1 VHGERRVQVKRLFTI
16 LVCSIVLISHQAIAS
31 DFRFSPRPNKAHLVQ
46 WRNWGPEALEEA
58 RKKNRLILLSLS
70 AVWCHWCHVMD
81 ETTYS
86 NDELIS
92 YLNEHFIPIR
102 VDADLRPDIDTLYN
116 QGGWPSTTIL
126 TPQGEVISGGNY
138 IPPEEMLAR
147 LKRTAALFSTDR
159 STITDRIEEVKA
171 MKELGR
177 IREPGL
183 RNPPDKGDLD
193 KIVAVLKNSFDNI
206 HGGFG
211 YNQKFPNPDAIDFLL
226 SRYARN
232 KDESIKKIVTKTLDG
247 MAKGGLYDKV
257 EGGFFRYATK
267 PDWSE
272 PHYEKMLEVNAGL
285 IRTYADASLAFN
297 SKEYLAIVRES
308 MGFVQARLYDPAS
321 GALYGSQDADE
332 SYYKKQDRKGL
343 RPPFVDMTTYAD
355 SSSLMISALVAAY
368 SASGEAQ
375 YLDMAV
381 KSAEFLLRNV
391 SAGDDGVFH
400 AFRNGAPSL
409 KGLLSDNAL
418 FGSAMLDLY
427 NTTGE
432 RRYLRTAQEI
442 GRLVISRYYARS
454 TKRFRSSFD
463 TSISRPVT
471 AGVLSEMNENLANY
485 RAVRFLNRLAFT
497 GEYENLKVVRNIVAA
512 SISRE
517 YEKFAPHAGTYGTV
531 LLWMVGEPVQITI
544 LADGEGA
551 RNYLSTI
558 NRLSVPEKAVRV
570 LSLSEDVKEIKK
582 LKYPLQEAVYLCV
595 GKRCSAPITSAEGL
609 TAGLKDIIAKSV
621 RD

>member
-1 VHGERRVQVKRLFTI
+1 M
-16 LVCSIVLISHQAIAS
+16 AA

-46 WRNWGPEALEEA
+46 WRSWSPEVLEEA
-58 RKKNRLILLSLS
+58 RQKNRLVLLSLS

-86 NDELIS
+86 NDEIIA
-92 YLNEHFIPIR
+92 YINEHFVPVR
-102 VDADLRPDIDTLYN
+102 VDADLRPDIDSLYN
-116 QGGWPSTTIL
+116 QGGWPSTAIL
-126 TPQGEVISGGNY
+126 TPQGEVISGGSY

-147 LKRTAALFSTDR
+147 LKRAAALFSTNR
-159 STITDRIEEVKA
+159 STIADRLEELKA

-177 IREPGL
+177 IRETGL
-183 RNPPDKGDLD
+183 RSLPDKGDLD
-193 KIVAVLKNSFDNI
+193 KITEVLKNAFDNI

-211 YNQKFPNPDAIDFLL
+211 RNQKFPNPDAIDFLL

-285 IRTYADASLAFN
+285 IRNYADASLVFDSN
-297 SKEYLAIVRES
+297 DYLAVVRES
-308 MGFVQARLYDPAS
+308 IRFVQARLYDPAS

-332 SYYKKQDRKGL
+332 SYYDKRDRKDL
-343 RPPFVDMTTYAD
+343 RPPFVDQTTYTD

-368 SASGEAQ
+368 NATGETL
-375 YLDMAV
+375 YIDMAV

-391 SAGDDGVFH
+391 SAGDEGVFH
-400 AFRNGAPSL
+400 AFRNGAASL

-427 NTTGE
+427 NTTGD

-442 GRLVISRYYARS
+442 GRLVSSRYERS
-454 TKRFRSSFD
+454 TKRLRSNPDSPLNK
-463 TSISRPVT
+463 PVT
-471 AGVLSEMNENLANY
+471 AGALSDVNENLANY
-485 RAVRFLNRLAFT
+485 RAVRFLSRLGFT
-497 GEYENLKVVRNIVAA
+497 GEYEKLKVVRDIVTA

-517 YEKFAPHAGTYGTV
+517 YEKFSPQAGTYGTV
-531 LLWMVGEPVQITI
+531 LLWIVGEPVQIII
-544 LADGEGA
+544 LADAEGA

-570 LSLSEDVKEIKK
+570 LSLSEDAKEIRK
-582 LKYPLQEAVYLCV
+582 LNYPIRKAVYLCV

-609 TAGLKDIIAKSV
+609 KAGLKDVIEKPG

>member
-1 VHGERRVQVKRLFTI
+1 M
-16 LVCSIVLISHQAIAS
+16 AS

-46 WRNWGPEALEEA
+46 WRSWGPEALEEA
-58 RKKNRLILLSLS
+58 RKRNRLVLLSLS

-86 NDELIS
+86 NDEIIS
-92 YLNEHFIPIR
+92 FINEHFIPVR
-102 VDADLRPDIDTLYN
+102 VDADLRPDIDSLYN
-116 QGGWPSTTIL
+116 QGGWPSTAIL
-126 TPQGEVISGGNY
+126 TPQGEVISGGSY
-138 IPPEEMLAR
+138 LPPEEMLAR

-159 STITDRIEEVKA
+159 STIVDRIEEVKV

-177 IREPGL
+177 IRESGPGSL
-183 RNPPDKGDLD
+183 PDKGELD
-193 KIVAVLKNSFDNI
+193 KIVEVLKDSFDSI

-211 YNQKFPNPDAIDFLL
+211 RNQKFPNPDAIDFLL

-232 KDESIKKIVTKTLDG
+232 QDESIKRIVTKTLDE
-247 MAKGGLYDKV
+247 MAKGGLHDRV

-285 IRTYADASLAFN
+285 IRNYAEASRVFD
-297 SKEYLAIVRES
+297 SKEYLAVVRES
-308 MGFVQARLYDPAS
+308 IRFVQARLYDPAS

-332 SYYKKQDRKGL
+332 SYFKKQDRKGL
-343 RPPFVDMTTYAD
+343 RPPFVDKTIYAD

-368 SASGEAQ
+368 NATEEAL

-381 KSAEFLLRNV
+381 KSAEFLLRNMTAE
-391 SAGDDGVFH
+391 SDGVFH
-400 AFRNGAPSL
+400 AFHNGAPSL
-409 KGLLSDNAL
+409 KGLLADNAL

-432 RRYLRTAQEI
+432 RRYLRIAQEI
-442 GRLVISRYYARS
+442 GRLVIGRYERV
-454 TKRFRSSFD
+454 TKRLRATLD
-463 TSISRPVT
+463 TPIKKPVT
-471 AGVLSEMNENLANY
+471 AGILSDMNENLANY
-485 RAVRFLNRLAFT
+485 RAVRFLSRLAFT
-497 GEYENLKVVRNIVAA
+497 GEYEKLKVVRDSVTA
-512 SISRE
+512 SISKE
-517 YEKFAPHAGTYGTV
+517 YETFSPHAGTYGTV

-558 NRLSVPEKAVRV
+558 NRFFVPEKAVRA
-570 LSLSEDVKEIKK
+570 LSLSEDVQEIKK

-609 TAGLKDIIAKSV
+609 KAGLKNFIAKPD
-621 RD
+621 RE

>member
-1 VHGERRVQVKRLFTI
+1 M
-16 LVCSIVLISHQAIAS
+16 
-31 DFRFSPRPNKAHLVQ
+31 VQ

-58 RKKNRLILLSLS
+58 RKKNRLVLLSLG

-86 NDELIS
+86 NDEIIA
-92 YLNEHFIPIR
+92 YINEHFIPIR
-102 VDADLRPDIDTLYN
+102 VDADLRPDIDSLYN
-116 QGGWPSTTIL
+116 QGGWPSTAIL
-126 TPQGEVISGGNY
+126 IPEGEVISGGTY

-147 LKRTAALFSTDR
+147 LKRAAALFSTDR
-159 STITDRIEEVKA
+159 STIADRIEEVKA

-177 IREPGL
+177 IRETGRMGL
-183 RNPPDKGDLD
+183 PDKGELD
-193 KIVAVLKNSFDNI
+193 KIVEVLKNSFDNI

-211 YNQKFPNPDAIDFLL
+211 LNQKFPNPDAIDFLL

-232 KDESIKKIVTKTLDG
+232 KDESIKKIVTKTLDET
-247 MAKGGLYDKV
+247 AKGGLHDKV
-257 EGGFFRYATK
+257 EGGFFRYATR

-272 PHYEKMLEVNAGL
+272 PHYEKMLEVNAGM
-285 IRTYADASLAFN
+285 IRNYADASLVFN
-297 SKEYLAIVRES
+297 NKEYVALVRETI
-308 MGFVQARLYDPAS
+308 GFVQARLYDPAS

-332 SYYKKQDRKGL
+332 SYFKKQDRKGL
-343 RPPFVDMTTYAD
+343 RPPFVDTTTYAD
-355 SSSLMISALVAAY
+355 SSSLMISAFVAAY
-368 SASGEAQ
+368 NATGETR

-381 KSAEFLLRNV
+381 KGAEFLLRNM

-400 AFRNGAPSL
+400 AFHNGAPSL

-442 GRLVISRYYARS
+442 GRHVSGPYYARA
-454 TKRFRSSFD
+454 TKRFRSTLD
-463 TSISRPVT
+463 TSINKPVT

-485 RAVRFLNRLAFT
+485 RAVRFLSRLAFT
-497 GEYENLKVVRNIVAA
+497 GEYERLKDVRNIVAA

-517 YEKFAPHAGTYGTV
+517 YEKFAPQAGTYGTM
-531 LLWMVGEPVQITI
+531 LMWMVGEPVQITI
-544 LADGEGA
+544 VADGEGT
-551 RNYLSTI
+551 RNFLSTI
-558 NRLSVPEKAVRV
+558 NRLSVPEKVMRV
-570 LSLSEDVKEIKK
+570 LSLSEDAKEIKK
-582 LKYPLQEAVYLCV
+582 LKYPLQDAVYICV

-609 TAGLKDIIAKSV
+609 KAGLKDIITKAG

>member
-1 VHGERRVQVKRLFTI
+1 M
-16 LVCSIVLISHQAIAS
+16 AS

-58 RKKNRLILLSLS
+58 RKKNRLVLLSLS
-70 AVWCHWCHVMD
+70 AVWCHWCHEMD

-86 NDELIS
+86 NDEIIS
-92 YLNEHFIPIR
+92 YINEHFIPVR
-102 VDADLRPDIDTLYN
+102 VDADLRPDIDMLYN
-116 QGGWPSTTIL
+116 QGGWPSTAIL

-138 IPPEEMLAR
+138 IPPEEMLSR
-147 LKRTAALFSTDR
+147 LKRTAALFSTNS
-159 STITDRIEEVKA
+159 STIADRIEEVKV
-171 MKELGR
+171 MKELDR
-177 IREPGL
+177 IRETGR
-183 RNPPDKGDLD
+183 RNLPDKGDLD
-193 KIVAVLKNSFDNI
+193 KITEVLKDSFDVI

-211 YNQKFPNPDAIDFLL
+211 RNQKFPNPDAIDFLL

-272 PHYEKMLEVNAGL
+272 PHYEKMLEVNAGM
-285 IRTYADASLAFN
+285 IRNYAEASLVFN
-297 SKEYLAIVRES
+297 SKEYLAVVRES
-308 MGFVQARLYDPAS
+308 MRFVQSRLYDPAS

-332 SYYKKQDRKGL
+332 SYYKKLDRKGL
-343 RPPFVDMTTYAD
+343 RPPFVDTTTYAD
-355 SSSLMISALVAAY
+355 SSSLMISAFIAAFN
-368 SASGEAQ
+368 ATGETL

-391 SAGDDGVFH
+391 SAGDEGVFH

-409 KGLLSDNAL
+409 KGLLSDNAF

-442 GRLVISRYYARS
+442 GRFVSGRYERS
-454 TKRFRSSFD
+454 TKRLRATPD
-463 TSISRPVT
+463 TSLKKPVT

-485 RAVRFLNRLAFT
+485 RAVRFLSRLAFT
-497 GEYENLKVVRNIVAA
+497 GEYEKLKVVRDIVTA

-517 YEKFAPHAGTYGTV
+517 YEKFFPQAGTYGTA
-531 LLWMVGEPVQITI
+531 LLWIVGEPVQIII

-558 NRLSVPEKAVRV
+558 NRLSVPEKTVRV
-570 LSLSEDVKEIKK
+570 LSLSEDAKEIKR
-582 LKYPLQEAVYLCV
+582 LKYPLQDAVYLCV
-595 GKRCSAPITSAEGL
+595 GKRCSAPIISAEDL
-609 TAGLKDIIAKSV
+609 KTGLKDVITKPG

>member
-1 VHGERRVQVKRLFTI
+1 M
-16 LVCSIVLISHQAIAS
+16 AS

-58 RKKNRLILLSLS
+58 QKKNRLVLLSLS

-86 NDELIS
+86 NDEIIS
-92 YLNEHFIPIR
+92 YINEHFIPVR
-102 VDADLRPDIDTLYN
+102 VDADLRPDIDSLYN
-116 QGGWPSTTIL
+116 QGGWPSTAIL
-126 TPQGEVISGGNY
+126 TPQGEVISGGDY
-138 IPPEEMLAR
+138 FPPEEMLAR

-159 STITDRIEEVKA
+159 STIVDRIEEVKA

-177 IREPGL
+177 IRETGL
-183 RNPPDKGDLD
+183 RSLPDKGDLD
-193 KIVAVLKNSFDNI
+193 KIVEVLKNSFDNI

-211 YNQKFPNPDAIDFLL
+211 HNQKFPNPDAIDFLL

-232 KDESIKKIVTKTLDG
+232 KDESIKKIVTKTLDE
-247 MAKGGLYDKV
+247 MAKGGLYDKI
-257 EGGFFRYATK
+257 EGGFFRYATR

-285 IRTYADASLAFN
+285 IRNYADASLVFN
-297 SKEYLAIVRES
+297 SKEYLALVRES
-308 MGFVQARLYDPAS
+308 IRFVQARLYDPAS

-343 RPPFVDMTTYAD
+343 RPPFVDTTTYAD

-368 SASGEAQ
+368 NATGEAQ

-381 KSAEFLLRNV
+381 KSAGFLLRNMTAE
-391 SAGDDGVFH
+391 SDGVFH
-400 AFRNGAPSL
+400 AFHNGAPSL

-442 GRLVISRYYARS
+442 GRLVIGRYERATKRLRS
-454 TKRFRSSFD
+454 TFD
-463 TSISRPVT
+463 TSRNKPVT

-485 RAVRFLNRLAFT
+485 RAVRFLSRLDFT
-497 GEYENLKVVRNIVAA
+497 GEYEKLKVVRDIVTA

-517 YEKFAPHAGTYGTV
+517 YEKFSPQAGTYGTV
-531 LLWMVGEPVQITI
+531 LLWIVGEPVQIII

-558 NRLSVPEKAVRV
+558 NRFSVPEKAVRV

-582 LKYPLQEAVYLCV
+582 LKYQLQEAVYLCV
-595 GKRCSAPITSAEGL
+595 GKRCSAPITSAEDL
-609 TAGLKDIIAKSV
+609 KAGLKDFITKPG
-621 RD
+621 RE

>member
-1 VHGERRVQVKRLFTI
+1 M
-16 LVCSIVLISHQAIAS
+16 AS

-46 WRNWGPEALEEA
+46 WRSWGPEALEEA
-58 RKKNRLILLSLS
+58 RKKNRLVLLSLS

-86 NDELIS
+86 NDEIIA
-92 YLNEHFIPIR
+92 YINEHFIPIR
-102 VDADLRPDIDTLYN
+102 VDADLRPDIDMLYN
-116 QGGWPSTTIL
+116 QGGWPSTAIL
-126 TPQGEVISGGNY
+126 TPQGEVISGGSY
-138 IPPEEMLAR
+138 IPPKEMLSR
-147 LKRTAALFSTDR
+147 LKRAAALFSTDR
-159 STITDRIEEVKA
+159 STIADRLDELKT

-177 IREPGL
+177 IRETGL
-183 RNPPDKGDLD
+183 RSLPDKGELD
-193 KIVAVLKNSFDNI
+193 KITEVLKNSFDDI

-211 YNQKFPNPDAIDFLL
+211 HNQKFPNPDAIDFLL

-232 KDESIKKIVTKTLDG
+232 KDASIKKIVTKTLDG
-247 MAKGGLYDKV
+247 MAKGGLYDKA

-272 PHYEKMLEVNAGL
+272 PHFEKMLEVNAGM
-285 IRTYADASLAFN
+285 IRNYADASQMFN
-297 SKEYLAIVRES
+297 SNEYLAVVRES
-308 MGFVQARLYDPAS
+308 IRFVRARLYDPAS

-343 RPPFVDMTTYAD
+343 RPPFVDKTIYAD
-355 SSSLMISALVAAY
+355 SSSLMISAFIAAFN
-368 SASGEAQ
+368 ATGETL

-391 SAGDDGVFH
+391 SAGDEGVFH
-400 AFRNGAPSL
+400 AFHNGAPSL

-442 GRLVISRYYARS
+442 GRLVSSRYERS
-454 TKRFRSSFD
+454 TKRLRANPD
-463 TSISRPVT
+463 TLLKKPVT
-471 AGVLSEMNENLANY
+471 AGVLSDVNENLANY
-485 RAVRFLNRLAFT
+485 RAVRFLSRLGFT
-497 GEYENLKVVRNIVAA
+497 GEYDKLKVVRDIVTA

-517 YEKFAPHAGTYGTV
+517 YEKFSPQAGTYGTV
-531 LLWMVGEPVQITI
+531 LLWIVGEPVQIII
-544 LADGEGA
+544 LADGDVA

-570 LSLSEDVKEIKK
+570 LSLSEDAKEIKK
-582 LKYPLQEAVYLCV
+582 LNYPLREAVYLCV

-609 TAGLKDIIAKSV
+609 KTGLKDVITKPG

>member
-1 VHGERRVQVKRLFTI
+1 MHGERRVPVKSFITI
-16 LVCSIVLISHQAIAS
+16 LVCSIILVSHPAMAS

-46 WRNWGPEALEEA
+46 WRSWGPEALEEA
-58 RKKNRLILLSLS
+58 RKKDRLVLLSLS

-86 NDELIS
+86 NDEIIA
-92 YLNEHFIPIR
+92 YINEHFIPVR

-116 QGGWPSTTIL
+116 QGGWPSTAIL
-126 TPQGEVISGGNY
+126 TPQGEVISGGSY
-138 IPPEEMLAR
+138 IPPEEMLSR
-147 LKRTAALFSTDR
+147 LKRVAAMFSTDR
-159 STITDRIEEVKA
+159 GTITDRLDEVKA

-177 IREPGL
+177 IRETSLGSL
-183 RNPPDKGDLD
+183 PDKGEFD
-193 KIVAVLKNSFDNI
+193 KITAVLKNSFDDV

-211 YNQKFPNPDAIDFLL
+211 HNQKFPNPDAIDFLL

-232 KDESIKKIVTKTLDG
+232 KDASIKKIVTKTLDG

-272 PHYEKMLEVNAGL
+272 PHFEKMLEVNAGL
-285 IRTYADASLAFN
+285 IRSYADASLVFN
-297 SKEYLAIVRES
+297 SNEYLAVVRAS
-308 MGFVQARLYDPAS
+308 VRFVQARLYDPAS

-332 SYYKKQDRKGL
+332 SYFKKQDRKGL
-343 RPPFVDMTTYAD
+343 RPPFVDKTTYAD

-368 SASGEAQ
+368 NATGDRL

-391 SAGDDGVFH
+391 SARDEGVFH
-400 AFRNGAPSL
+400 AFHNGAPSL

-432 RRYLRTAQEI
+432 RRYLLTAQEI
-442 GRLVISRYYARS
+442 GRLVSSRYERS
-454 TKRFRSSFD
+454 TKRLRANPD
-463 TSISRPVT
+463 TSLKKPVT
-471 AGVLSEMNENLANY
+471 AGVLSEINENLANY
-485 RAVRFLNRLAFT
+485 RAVRFLSRLGFT
-497 GEYENLKVVRNIVAA
+497 GEYDKLKVVRNIVTS

-517 YEKFAPHAGTYGTV
+517 YEKFSPQAGTYGTV
-531 LLWMVGEPVQITI
+531 LLWIVGEPVQIII
-544 LADGEGA
+544 LADGDGA

-558 NRLSVPEKAVRV
+558 NRLSVPDKAVRV
-570 LSLSEDVKEIKK
+570 LSLSEDAKEIKK
-582 LKYPLQEAVYLCV
+582 LNYPLREAVYLCV

-609 TAGLKDIIAKSV
+609 KAGLTDVLAKSG

>member
-1 VHGERRVQVKRLFTI
+1 M
-16 LVCSIVLISHQAIAS
+16 AS

-46 WRNWGPEALEEA
+46 WRSWGPEALEEA
-58 RKKNRLILLSLS
+58 RKKNRLVLLSLS

-86 NDELIS
+86 NDEIIS
-92 YLNEHFIPIR
+92 YINEHFIPVR
-102 VDADLRPDIDTLYN
+102 VDADLRPDIDSLYN
-116 QGGWPSTTIL
+116 QGGWPSTAIL
-126 TPQGEVISGGNY
+126 TPQGEVISGGSY
-138 IPPEEMLAR
+138 LPPEEMLGR
-147 LKRTAALFSTDR
+147 LKRTAELFSTDR
-159 STITDRIEEVKA
+159 STIVDRIEEVKA

-177 IREPGL
+177 IRETGPGSL
-183 RNPPDKGDLD
+183 PDKGEFD
-193 KIVAVLKNSFDNI
+193 KIVEVLKDSFDSI

-211 YNQKFPNPDAIDFLL
+211 HNQKFPNPDAIDFLL

-247 MAKGGLYDKV
+247 TAKGGLYDRV
-257 EGGFFRYATK
+257 EGGFFRYATR

-285 IRTYADASLAFN
+285 IRNYAEASLVFDN
-297 SKEYLAIVRES
+297 KEYLAVVRES
-308 MGFVQARLYDPAS
+308 IRFVQARLYDPAS

-332 SYYKKQDRKGL
+332 SYYKKRDRKGL
-343 RPPFVDMTTYAD
+343 RPPFVDKTTYAD

-368 SASGEAQ
+368 NATEEAM
-375 YLDMAV
+375 YHDMAV
-381 KSAEFLLRNV
+381 KSAEFLIRNMTAE
-391 SAGDDGVFH
+391 SDGVFH
-400 AFRNGAPSL
+400 AFHNGAPSL
-409 KGLLSDNAL
+409 KGILSDNAL

-442 GRLVISRYYARS
+442 GRLVIGRYERA
-454 TKRFRSSFD
+454 TKRLRATLD
-463 TSISRPVT
+463 TPIKKPAT
-471 AGVLSEMNENLANY
+471 AGILSDMNENLANY
-485 RAVRFLNRLAFT
+485 RAVRFLSRLAFT
-497 GEYENLKVVRNIVAA
+497 GEYEKLKVVRDIVTAD
-512 SISRE
+512 ISRE
-517 YEKFAPHAGTYGTV
+517 YERFPPHAGTYGTV

-544 LADGEGA
+544 LSDGEGA
-551 RNYLSTI
+551 RNYLSKI
-558 NRLSVPEKAVRV
+558 NRFFVPEKVVRI

-609 TAGLKDIIAKSV
+609 KAGFKDFIAKPC
-621 RD
+621 RE

>member
-1 VHGERRVQVKRLFTI
+1 M
-16 LVCSIVLISHQAIAS
+16 AS
-31 DFRFSPRPNKAHLVQ
+31 DFRFSPRPNKAHIVQ
-46 WRNWGPEALEEA
+46 WRSWGPEALEEA
-58 RKKNRLILLSLS
+58 RKKNRLVLLSLS

-86 NDELIS
+86 NDEIIS
-92 YLNEHFIPIR
+92 YINEHFIPIR
-102 VDADLRPDIDTLYN
+102 VDADLRPDIDALYN
-116 QGGWPSTTIL
+116 QGGWPSTAIL

-138 IPPEEMLAR
+138 IPPEELLAR
-147 LKRTAALFSTDR
+147 LKRSAALFSTDPT
-159 STITDRIEEVKA
+159 TIIDRLEEIKA

-177 IREPGL
+177 IRDTRLMGL
-183 RNPPDKGDLD
+183 PDKRDLD
-193 KIVAVLKNSFDNI
+193 KIVEVLKHSFDNI

-211 YNQKFPNPDAIDFLL
+211 RNQKFPNPDAIDFLF

-232 KDESIKKIVTKTLDG
+232 TDEGIKNILTKTLDG
-247 MAKGGLYDKV
+247 MAKGGLHDKV

-272 PHYEKMLEVNAGL
+272 PHYEKMHEVNAGM
-285 IRTYADASLAFN
+285 IRNYADASLVLN
-297 SKEYLAIVRES
+297 SKEYLALVRES
-308 MGFVQARLYDPAS
+308 IGFVQARLYDPAS

-343 RPPFVDMTTYAD
+343 SPPFVDTTTYAD

-368 SASGEAQ
+368 NATGETR

-381 KSAEFLLRNV
+381 KSAEFLLRKMT
-391 SAGDDGVFH
+391 AGSEGVFH
-400 AFRNGAPSL
+400 AFHNGAPSL
-409 KGLLSDNAL
+409 KGILSDNAL

-427 NTTGE
+427 NIGGD

-442 GRLVISRYYARS
+442 GRLVIGRYYDGA
-454 TKRFRSSFD
+454 TKRFRSSLD
-463 TSISRPVT
+463 TPINKPVT
-471 AGVLSEMNENLANY
+471 AGVLSDMNENLANY
-485 RAVRFLNRLAFT
+485 RAVRFLSRLAFT
-497 GEYENLKVVRNIVAA
+497 GEYEKLKEVRDAVAV
-512 SISRE
+512 STSGE
-517 YEKFAPHAGTYGTV
+517 YEKFAPLAGTYGTV
-531 LLWMVGEPVQITI
+531 MLWMVGEPVQITI
-544 LADGEGA
+544 LGDGEEI

-558 NRLSVPEKAVRV
+558 NRLSVPEKVVRV

-609 TAGLKDIIAKSV
+609 KAGLKDFIAKPGK
-621 RD
+621 D

>member
-1 VHGERRVQVKRLFTI
+1 M
-16 LVCSIVLISHQAIAS
+16 AS

-46 WRNWGPEALEEA
+46 WRSWGPDTLEEA
-58 RKKNRLILLSLS
+58 RKKNRLVLLSLS

-86 NDELIS
+86 NDEVIS
-92 YLNEHFIPIR
+92 YINEHFIPIR
-102 VDADLRPDIDTLYN
+102 VDSDRHPDIDALYN
-116 QGGWPSTTIL
+116 QGGWPSTAIL

-138 IPPEEMLAR
+138 IPPEELLAR
-147 LKRTAALFSTDR
+147 LKRAAALFVTNPTTIADR
-159 STITDRIEEVKA
+159 LEEIKA

-177 IREPGL
+177 IRETGHTGL
-183 RNPPDKGDLD
+183 PDKGDLD
-193 KIVAVLKNSFDNI
+193 RIVAVLKSSFDNI

-211 YNQKFPNPDAIDFLL
+211 RNQKFPNPDAIDFLL

-232 KDESIKKIVTKTLDG
+232 RDEGIKNILAKTLEG
-247 MAKGGLYDKV
+247 MAKGGIHDKV
-257 EGGFFRYATK
+257 EGGFFRYAVK

-272 PHYEKMLEVNAGL
+272 PHYEKLLEVNAGM
-285 IRTYADASLAFN
+285 IRNYADASLVFN
-297 SKEYLAIVRES
+297 RNEYLALVREGI
-308 MGFVQARLYDPAS
+308 GFVRARLYDPAS

-332 SYYKKQDRKGL
+332 SYYNKQDRKGL
-343 RPPFVDMTTYAD
+343 RPPFVDATTYAD

-368 SASGEAQ
+368 NATGETQ

-381 KSAEFLLRNV
+381 KCAEFLLRNMT
-391 SAGDDGVFH
+391 AGSEGVFH
-400 AFRNGAPSL
+400 AFHNGAASL

-427 NTTGE
+427 NTRGD

-442 GRLVISRYYARS
+442 GWLVIGRFYDRGP
-454 TKRFRSSFD
+454 KRFRFSLD
-463 TSISRPVT
+463 APISRPVT
-471 AGVLSEMNENLANY
+471 AGVLSDVNENLANY
-485 RAVRFLNRLAFT
+485 RAVRFLSRLAFT
-497 GEYENLKVVRNIVAA
+497 GEYEKLKEVRDAVAV

-517 YEKFAPHAGTYGTV
+517 YEKFAPLAGTYGTV

-544 LADGEGA
+544 LGEGEGI

-558 NRLSVPEKAVRV
+558 NHLSVPEKAVRV
-570 LSLSEDVKEIKK
+570 LSLSEDVAEIKK

-595 GKRCSAPITSAEGL
+595 GRRCSKPITSVEGL
-609 TAGLKDIIAKSV
+609 KAGLKDLLAKPG

>member
-183 RNPPDKGDLD
+183 SNPPDKGDLD
-193 KIVAVLKNSFDNI
+193 KIVEVLKNSFDNI

-321 GALYGSQDADE
+321 GALYGSQA
-332 SYYKKQDRKGL
+332 
-343 RPPFVDMTTYAD
+343 
-355 SSSLMISALVAAY
+355 LMRVIT
-368 SASGEAQ
+368 
-375 YLDMAV
+375 
-381 KSAEFLLRNV
+381 KSR
-391 SAGDDGVFH
+391 
-400 AFRNGAPSL
+400 
-409 KGLLSDNAL
+409 
-418 FGSAMLDLY
+418 
-427 NTTGE
+427 TG
-432 RRYLRTAQEI
+432 
-442 GRLVISRYYARS
+442 
-454 TKRFRSSFD
+454 
-463 TSISRPVT
+463 
-471 AGVLSEMNENLANY
+471 
-485 RAVRFLNRLAFT
+485 
-497 GEYENLKVVRNIVAA
+497 
-512 SISRE
+512 
-517 YEKFAPHAGTYGTV
+517 
-531 LLWMVGEPVQITI
+531 
-544 LADGEGA
+544 
-551 RNYLSTI
+551 
-558 NRLSVPEKAVRV
+558 KA
-570 LSLSEDVKEIKK
+570 
-582 LKYPLQEAVYLCV
+582 
-595 GKRCSAPITSAEGL
+595 
-609 TAGLKDIIAKSV
+609 
-621 RD
+621 

>member
-1 VHGERRVQVKRLFTI
+1 VKRLFTI
-16 LVCSIVLISHQAIAS
+16 LVCSFFLVSHHATAS

-46 WRNWGPEALEEA
+46 WRSWGPEALEEA
-58 RKKNRLILLSLS
+58 RKKNRLVLLSLS

-86 NDELIS
+86 NDEIIA
-92 YLNEHFIPIR
+92 YINEHFIPVR
-102 VDADLRPDIDTLYN
+102 VDADLRPDIDSLYN
-116 QGGWPSTTIL
+116 QGGWPSTAIL

-147 LKRTAALFSTDR
+147 LKRAAALFSTDR
-159 STITDRIEEVKA
+159 TTIVDRLEEVKA

-177 IREPGL
+177 IRETGHRSL
-183 RNPPDKGDLD
+183 PDKGELD
-193 KIVAVLKNSFDNI
+193 KITEVLKNSFDNI

-211 YNQKFPNPDAIDFLL
+211 HNQKFPNPDAIDFLL
-226 SRYARN
+226 SRYSRN
-232 KDESIKKIVTKTLDG
+232 KDESIKKIITKTLDG

-272 PHYEKMLEVNAGL
+272 PHFEKMLEVNACL
-285 IRTYADASLAFN
+285 IRNYADASQVFN
-297 SKEYLAIVRES
+297 SNEYLAVVRES
-308 MGFVQARLYDPAS
+308 IRFVQARLYDPAS

-332 SYYKKQDRKGL
+332 SYYNKQERKGL
-343 RPPFVDMTTYAD
+343 RPPFVDTTTYAD
-355 SSSLMISALVAAY
+355 ASSLMISALIAAY
-368 SASGEAQ
+368 NATGEAL

-391 SAGDDGVFH
+391 SAGDEGVFH

-442 GRLVISRYYARS
+442 GRLVSSRYERS
-454 TKRFRSSFD
+454 TKRLRANPD
-463 TSISRPVT
+463 TPLNKPVT
-471 AGVLSEMNENLANY
+471 AGVLSDVNEYLANY
-485 RAVRFLNRLAFT
+485 RAVRFLSRLSFT
-497 GEYENLKVVRNIVAA
+497 GEYEKLKVVRNIVTA

-517 YEKFAPHAGTYGTV
+517 YEKFSPQAGTYGTV
-531 LLWMVGEPVQITI
+531 LLWIVGEPVQIII
-544 LADGEGA
+544 LADREGT

-570 LSLSEDVKEIKK
+570 LSLSEDAREIKK
-582 LKYPLQEAVYLCV
+582 LNYPLQEAVYLCV

-609 TAGLKDIIAKSV
+609 KAGLKDVITKPG